1 MGKNYLITPFLVDQ
15 LSGNLFASEQKISTV
30 SNSRII
36 TFNEKQMMDMPFLLL
51 EGILLDVGF

>member
-1 MGKNYLITPFLVDQ
+1 VGKNYLITPFLVDQ

>member
-1 MGKNYLITPFLVDQ
+1 VGKNYLITPFLVDQ

-30 SNSRII
+30 SNSHII